1 MNINVNT
8 NECLQSVVDA
18 AKNGDTLRLSSGVFR
33 INKPINIADKKDIS
47 IVGDK
52 DTVITGSIVLGG
64 EWKRYNENIFV
75 LETEKDLDIQQLYVN
90 GEKYIMAR
98 YPNFD
103 PTKILGGYSEDAVS
117 AERISKWKD
126 PSGGYVR
133 ALHCAEWGGNSYI
146 INGKKEDGTL
156 DLKWIGD
163 NNRGNDYHKQ
173 VVFVENIFEELDS
186 PKEWFYDKKEGL
198 LYVYPEKNVVLG
210 DVEAAVCGEI
220 FKLTGCENIS
230 VSDISFEKT
239 KRLMFCSEYEMITR
253 SDWGIARNGAIY
265 MLGCENVKITDCN
278 FNEVGGNCI
287 FIDGKADD
295 ISIENCDFTSCGASG
310 VCIFGDQKCV
320 RDLSTWDD
328 HRTVISDMEKGP
340 CADDYPRNVTVE
352 DCYFYDLG
360 QYEKQTAPVTM
371 SVCSRIT
378 VKGCTMHH
386 VPRAGLN
393 VCDGSFGGHR
403 FIDNLIFDTIR
414 ETGDHG
420 PFNSWGR
427 DRFWSLGGYD
437 TGGNNGKE
445 KRKVATL
452 DAVETTVIAH
462 NMVCGTRGF
471 GIDLDDGSSNY
482 LIINNYCYG
491 VGIKL
496 REGFL
501 RTVRN
506 NFIVNAPFDLHCTFE
521 NNDDVIENNI
531 VISERPMSIYAT
543 NKGFTTRMQNNLF
556 AGASEDIFNEELLG
570 DYTNYICDKD
580 DDFALSMTPTQIYF
594 EPFSMD
600 FGRKDK
606 PKPIIDTVLAKGLS
620 SVKIMEATLT
630 EIDDSIRS
638 MGGLSNYEGAF
649 VKELNDSSPLFKIG
663 VRKHDIIISVGSKM
677 IEKPTDLKEITELKT
692 VKIIRAQKEFIF

>member
-1 MNINVNT
+1 MNITVKT
-8 NECLQSVVDA
+8 TDCLQSVINS

-33 INKPINIADKKDIS
+33 INKPIEMSDKKDIS
-47 IVGDK
+47 IIGDK
-52 DTVITGSIVLGG
+52 NTVITGCIVLNGA
-64 EWKRYNENIFV
+64 WNRYNENIFV
-75 LETEKDLDIQQLYVN
+75 LKTEKDLDIQQLYVN

-103 PTKILGGYSEDAVS
+103 PTKILDGHSADAVS
-117 AERISKWKD
+117 PEKIETWKD
-126 PSGGYVR
+126 PAGGYVR
-133 ALHCAEWGGNSYI
+133 ALHSYEWGGNSYI
-146 INGKKEDGTL
+146 INKKNEDNTL

-163 NNRGNDYHKQ
+163 NNRGSDYHKQ
-173 VVFVENIFEELDS
+173 VVLVENIFEELDS

-198 LYVYPEKNVVLG
+198 LYVYPEKETVLNE
-210 DVEAAVCGEI
+210 VEAAVCGEI
-220 FKLTGCENIS
+220 FKITNCENIS
-230 VSDISFEKT
+230 VSDINFEKT
-239 KRLMFCSEYEMITR
+239 KRLMFCSDYEMITR

-265 MLGCENVKITDCN
+265 MIGCENVKITDCN

-320 RDLSTWDD
+320 RDLSTWED
-328 HRTVISDMEKGP
+328 HKTVISDMEKGP
-340 CADDYPRNVTVE
+340 CADDYPRNITVE

-371 SVCSRIT
+371 SVCSRVT
-378 VKGCTMHH
+378 VKSCTMHH

-427 DRFWSLGGYD
+427 DRFWSLGGFD
-437 TGGNNGKE
+437 GSGPNGKE

-462 NMVCGTRGF
+462 NMVCGNRGF

-482 LIINNYCYG
+482 FITKNYCYG

-506 NFIVNAPFDLHCTFE
+506 NFIVNAPLDLHCTFE
-521 NNDDVIENNI
+521 DNDDVIENNI
-531 VISERPMSIYAT
+531 IVSERPLSIIAT
-543 NKGFTTRMQNNLF
+543 NKGFTTRAQNNLF
-556 AGASEDIFNEELLG
+556 VGTDESVLSDEILADNI
-570 DYTNYICDKD
+570 NYVCDKD
-580 DDFALSMTPTQIYF
+580 DDLALSMVPTQIYF

-606 PKPIIDTVLAKGLS
+606 PKPIIDSVLKKKKGTFEF
-620 SVKIMEATLT
+620 MNATIG
-630 EIDDSIRS
+630 EIDDSVRS
-638 MGGLSNYEGAF
+638 MAGLPNYDGAF
-649 VKELNDSSPLFKIG
+649 VSEISDSSPLFKLGI
-663 VRKHDIIISVGSKM
+663 RKHDIIVSVGEKA
-677 IEKPTDLKEITELKT
+677 IVKPTEIKEIKEWKN
-692 VKIIRAQKEFIF
+692 VKIIRAQKNIIF